1 MFFYQ
6 CDMIHCIVTVA
17 PFIDHGKWQKIRE
30 KWTEFSLSLKFFTF
44 DKGGNACWNGVSHT
58 YLAMIPEWRC
68 CFATVHN
75 HLPIS
80 LCLSIDMSCKLSHE
94 ALSWFYYSSLTS
106 SATAS
111 NNGVERTYPK
121 KIYQI
126 KMKTK
131 YRWWSLHLLHLCMS
145 LFFSQTYNP
154 TDFFHRIQ
162 VWKSKFCC
170 NLSRRSCVYWLNRRN
185 SCSTN

>member
-1 MFFYQ
+1 MENGRKLEKEMNRIQ
-6 CDMIHCIVTVA
+6 S
-17 PFIDHGKWQKIRE
+17 FIE
-30 KWTEFSLSLKFFTF
+30 VFTF

-68 CFATVHN
+68 CCATVHN
-75 HLPIS
+75 HLPVS
-80 LCLSIDMSCKLSHE
+80 LCLSIDMSYKLSHE

-111 NNGVERTYPK
+111 NNGVQRTYRK
-121 KIYQI
+121 KNQI
-126 KMKTK
+126 KMKKK
-131 YRWWSLHLLHLCMS
+131 YGWWSLYLLHLCMS

-154 TDFFHRIQ
+154 TDFLHGIQ

-170 NLSRRSCVYWLNRRN
+170 NLSRSCVYWLNRRN